1 MVHGG
6 GVFVTGGH
14 KARPYINRCFIL
26 KGRASLGLTTWQKG
40 AFMWGLEELKGHRE
54 ILDRIDWE
62 MTPEKAVETYLEWG
76 TGWSRKGEFVHSVSQ
91 ESLYFVIY
99 AWEEPPQV
107 TLIRRDAR
115 DADELAKV
123 PAPAELIQQAIDEA
137 GRKPGVGVYALTDE
151 VRDWLKEVLGC

>member
-1 MVHGG
+1 
-6 GVFVTGGH
+6 
-14 KARPYINRCFIL
+14 
-26 KGRASLGLTTWQKG
+26 
-40 AFMWGLEELKGHRE
+40 MWGLEELKGHRE
-54 ILDRIDWE
+54 ILDCVDWE

-76 TGWSRKGEFVHSVSQ
+76 TGWSRKGEFVSSVSQ

-123 PAPAELIQQAIDEA
+123 PVPAELIQEAIDEG
-137 GRKPGVGVYALTDE
+137 GRKPGVGVYAITDN
-151 VRDWLKEVLGC
+151 VRGWLKTVLGC